1 MITFQYDQWYLHTT
15 YMVQGTYI
23 VPYLHTIRRND
34 FPIEQLMTIPP
45 SQNNVVEVG
54 NDQTNSRVL
63 VLY

>member
-15 YMVQGTYI
+15 YMVHTLSHIYI
-23 VPYLHTIRRND
+23 YIIRRND
-34 FPIEQLMTIPP
+34 FPIEQLTTIPP
-45 SQNNVVEVG
+45 LQNNVVEVG

>member
-1 MITFQYDQWYLHTT
+1 MVLTYYL
-15 YMVQGTYI
+15 YGTYI
-23 VPYLHTIRRND
+23 VPYLHIIRRND
-34 FPIEQLMTIPP
+34 FPIEQLTTIPP